1 MKGNIFME
9 LKDKQEL
16 ISILSIIEERLNKLE
31 NPQPSEKDEEPK
43 EPSDEGKQQD
53 TEIDD
58 IEKFLE
64 D

>member
-1 MKGNIFME
+1 MKGNTFME

-16 ISILSIIEERLNKLE
+16 ISILSSLEERLNKLE

-43 EPSDEGKQQD
+43 EPSEEGKQQD

>member
-1 MKGNIFME
+1 ME

-16 ISILSIIEERLNKLE
+16 ISILSKIDERLEKLE
-31 NPQPSEKDEEPK
+31 NPEPAQSPEKSEDDPK
-43 EPSDEGKQQD
+43 SSDGEKEQD
-53 TEIDD
+53 TTIDD

>member
-1 MKGNIFME
+1 ME

-16 ISILSIIEERLNKLE
+16 ISILSSFEERINNLE
-31 NPQPSEKDEEPK
+31 NPQPSEKEEEPK
-43 EPSDEGKQQD
+43 EPSEDGKEQD
-53 TEIDD
+53 TVIDD

>member
-1 MKGNIFME
+1 ME
-9 LKDKQEL
+9 LKDKEEL
-16 ISILSIIEERLNKLE
+16 IAILSTFEERLNKLE
-31 NPQPSEKDEEPK
+31 NPQPSEKEEEPK
-43 EPSDEGKQQD
+43 EPSEEGKQQD

>member
-1 MKGNIFME
+1 ME

-16 ISILSIIEERLNKLE
+16 ISILSKIDERLEKLE
-31 NPQPSEKDEEPK
+31 NPQPAPSSEKSEEEPK
-43 EPSDEGKQQD
+43 TSDEEKEQD
-53 TEIDD
+53 TSIDD

>member
-1 MKGNIFME
+1 MD

-16 ISILSIIEERLNKLE
+16 ISILSSFEERLNKLE

-43 EPSDEGKQQD
+43 EPSEEGKQQD

>member
-1 MKGNIFME
+1 ME

-16 ISILSIIEERLNKLE
+16 ISILSSLEERLKKLE
-31 NPQPSEKDEEPK
+31 NPQPSEKEE
-43 EPSDEGKQQD
+43 ETIVPSEGKQQD

>member
-1 MKGNIFME
+1 MD

-16 ISILSIIEERLNKLE
+16 ISILSSFEERINKLE
-31 NPQPSEKDEEPK
+31 NPQPSEKEEEPK
-43 EPSDEGKQQD
+43 EPSEEGKQQD

>member
-1 MKGNIFME
+1 ME

-16 ISILSIIEERLNKLE
+16 ISILSNYEERLNKLE
-31 NPQPSEKDEEPK
+31 NPQSSEKEEEPK
-43 EPSDEGKQQD
+43 EPSEDGKKQD
-53 TEIDD
+53 TVIDD

>member
-1 MKGNIFME
+1 ME

-16 ISILSIIEERLNKLE
+16 ISILSIFEERLKKLE
-31 NPQPSEKDEEPK
+31 NPQPSEKDEEPTDSS
-43 EPSDEGKQQD
+43 EDGKQQD

>member
-1 MKGNIFME
+1 ME

-16 ISILSIIEERLNKLE
+16 ISILSKIDERLEKLE
-31 NPQPSEKDEEPK
+31 NPQSAQSPEKSEDDPKPSE
-43 EPSDEGKQQD
+43 EGREQD
-53 TEIDD
+53 TTIDD

>member
-1 MKGNIFME
+1 MKGNTFMD

-16 ISILSIIEERLNKLE
+16 ISILSSFEERINKLE
-31 NPQPSEKDEEPK
+31 NPQPSEKEEEPK
-43 EPSDEGKQQD
+43 EPSEEGKQQD

>member
-1 MKGNIFME
+1 ME

-16 ISILSIIEERLNKLE
+16 ISILSKIDERLEKLE
-31 NPQPSEKDEEPK
+31 NPQPAQSSEKSEDDDKQSDSEK
-43 EPSDEGKQQD
+43 EQD
-53 TEIDD
+53 TTIDD

>member
-1 MKGNIFME
+1 ME

-16 ISILSIIEERLNKLE
+16 ISILSIFEERLNKLE
-31 NPQPSEKDEEPK
+31 NPHPSEKDEEPK
-43 EPSDEGKQQD
+43 GPSEEGKQQD

>member
-1 MKGNIFME
+1 ME

-16 ISILSIIEERLNKLE
+16 ISILSNYEERLNKLE
-31 NPQPSEKDEEPK
+31 NPQPSEKEEEPK
-43 EPSDEGKQQD
+43 ESSEDGKEQD
-53 TEIDD
+53 TVIDD

>member
-1 MKGNIFME
+1 MK

-16 ISILSIIEERLNKLE
+16 ISILSSFEERINNLE
-31 NPQPSEKDEEPK
+31 NPQPSEKEEETK
-43 EPSDEGKQQD
+43 ESSEDGKEQD
-53 TEIDD
+53 TVIDD

>member
-1 MKGNIFME
+1 ME

-16 ISILSIIEERLNKLE
+16 ISILSTFEERLNKLE
-31 NPQPSEKDEEPK
+31 NPQPSEKEEEPK
-43 EPSDEGKQQD
+43 EDGKEQD
-53 TEIDD
+53 TVIDD

>member
-1 MKGNIFME
+1 MKGNTFMD

-16 ISILSIIEERLNKLE
+16 ISILSSFEERINKLE
-31 NPQPSEKDEEPK
+31 NPQPSEKEEEPK
-43 EPSDEGKQQD
+43 EQLEEGKQQD

>member
-1 MKGNIFME
+1 ME

-16 ISILSIIEERLNKLE
+16 ISILSTFEERLNKLE
-31 NPQPSEKDEEPK
+31 NPQPSEKEEEPK
-43 EPSDEGKQQD
+43 EPSEDGKEQD
-53 TEIDD
+53 TVIDD

>member
-1 MKGNIFME
+1 MKGNTFME

-16 ISILSIIEERLNKLE
+16 ISILSSFEERINKLE

-43 EPSDEGKQQD
+43 ETSEEGKQQD

>member
-1 MKGNIFME
+1 ME
-9 LKDKQEL
+9 IKDKQEL
-16 ISILSIIEERLNKLE
+16 ISILSIFEERLNKLE

-43 EPSDEGKQQD
+43 DSSEDGKKQD

>member
-1 MKGNIFME
+1 ME

-16 ISILSIIEERLNKLE
+16 ISILSDYEERLNKLE
-31 NPQPSEKDEEPK
+31 NPQSSEKEEETK
-43 EPSDEGKQQD
+43 EPSEDGKEQD
-53 TEIDD
+53 TVIDD